1 MIIDMSEIVAYQFEG
16 ETVHATDCATPEEV
30 SEATLDE
37 ILTNRNLEQLEDNGK
52 ACFCDRCKERI
63 KA

>member
-1 MIIDMSEIVAYQFEG
+1 MIIDMSEIAAYQFEG
-16 ETVHATDCATPEEV
+16 EMVHAECATPEEV
-30 SEATLDE
+30 SEVTLDE
-37 ILTNRNLEQLEDNGK
+37 ILTNRNLEQIEDNDK